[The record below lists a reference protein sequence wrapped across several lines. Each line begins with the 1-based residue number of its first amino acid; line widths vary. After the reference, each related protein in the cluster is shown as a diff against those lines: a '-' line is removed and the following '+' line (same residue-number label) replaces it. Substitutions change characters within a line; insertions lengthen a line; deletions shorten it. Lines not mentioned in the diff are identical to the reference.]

1 MMEYPKEREL
11 DGIYFRVRREEQW
24 LNICFTDMTNEEK
37 DMITK
42 DRSWEWMKNL
52 AYRLADVIR
61 EIGDQ
66 FDIVREMSFDED
78 TEQ

>member
-1 MMEYPKEREL
+1 MEYPKEREL
-11 DGIYFRVRREEQW
+11 DGIYFHVRREEQW
-24 LNICFTDMTNEEK
+24 LNICFTDMTTEEK

>member
-1 MMEYPKEREL
+1 MLCFSFWLGYPSTL
-11 DGIYFRVRREEQW
+11 CHGGIQEV
-24 LNICFTDMTNEEK
+24 TEEK